1 LAELLKK
8 SRMDIMETPDVIE
21 EQQPCATCGRV
32 FPYCVCEFTTP
43 IKTRTKLLIL
53 QHPQEPGVDI
63 GTAPI
68 LQASFPGTVLRTGL
82 SWPNF
87 KRALGRE
94 DVENRRWG
102 VLYLGSVRVED
113 LPKDRTLFVVDKKG
127 APREDQD
134 AMLRDLEGIVV
145 LDGTWSQAKTLWWR
159 NAWLLKLPRIVIRSS
174 RRSLYDQIRK
184 EPRHGCLSTVET
196 VGEVLQALERRDDI
210 QPILDKPLTELIGR
224 LKKNKPQGTG
234 RGSARRDWRRRGRSG
249 GRR

>member
-1 LAELLKK
+1 
-8 SRMDIMETPDVIE
+8 MEPNDTSHLTPEPV
-21 EQQPCATCGRV
+21 PCETCGRV
-32 FPYCVCEFTTP
+32 FPYCVCEHTTP
-43 IKTRTKLLIL
+43 IKAKTKILVL

-68 LQASFPGTVLRTGL
+68 LKASFPGTVLRTGL

-87 KRALGRE
+87 KKAIGRE

-113 LPKDRTLFVVDKKG
+113 LPKDRALFVVDKKG
-127 APREDQD
+127 DPRDDQD
-134 AMLRDLEGIVV
+134 KVLRELEGIVV

-210 QPILDKPLTELIGR
+210 QPTLDKPLAELIGR
-224 LKKNKPQGTG
+224 LKKNRPPGTG
-234 RGSARRDWRRRGRSG
+234 RGAARRDWRRR
-249 GRR
+249 RR

>member
-1 LAELLKK
+1 ME
-8 SRMDIMETPDVIE
+8 SNDTPHNDQETP
-21 EQQPCATCGRV
+21 PCGACGRV
-32 FPYCVCEFTTP
+32 YPYCVCEHTTP
-43 IKTRTKLLIL
+43 LKAKTKILIL

-68 LQASFPGTVLRTGL
+68 LRASFPGTVLRTGL

-94 DVENRRWG
+94 DVEHRRWG
-102 VLYLGSVRVED
+102 VLYLGSVRVEE
-113 LPKDRTLFVVDKKG
+113 LPKDRALFVVDKKG

-134 AMLRDLEGIVV
+134 KVIRELEGIVV

-159 NAWLLKLPRIVIRSS
+159 NAWLLKLPRLVIRSS

-196 VGEVLQALERRDDI
+196 VGEVLQALERREDI
-210 QPILDKPLTELIGR
+210 QPALDKPLTELIGR
-224 LKKNKPQGTG
+224 LKRNRPQGSGG
-234 RGSARRDWRRRGRSG
+234 RRGPRRDWRRRR
-249 GRR
+249 

>member
-1 LAELLKK
+1 
-8 SRMDIMETPDVIE
+8 MDIIEKPDVVE
-21 EQQPCATCGRV
+21 EQKPCATCGRV
-32 FPYCVCEFTTP
+32 YPYCVCEFTTR

-63 GTAPI
+63 GTASI
-68 LQASFPGTVLRTGL
+68 LQASFPGAVLRTGL

-134 AMLRDLEGIVV
+134 ALLRDLEGIVV

-196 VGEVLQALERRDDI
+196 VGEMLQALERRDDI
-210 QPILDKPLTELIGR
+210 QPMLDKPLTELIGR

>member
-1 LAELLKK
+1 
-8 SRMDIMETPDVIE
+8 MESNDTLQVSQDAK
-21 EQQPCATCGRV
+21 PCETCGRV
-32 FPYCVCEFTTP
+32 YPYCVCEHTKA
-43 IKTRTKLLIL
+43 IKAKTKILIL

-87 KRALGRE
+87 KRAIGRE
-94 DVENRRWG
+94 DAEHRRWG

-113 LPKDRTLFVVDKKG
+113 LPKDRALFVVDKKG
-127 APREDQD
+127 APRDDQD
-134 AMLRDLEGIVV
+134 KVLKELEGIVV

-159 NAWLLKLPRIVIRSS
+159 NAWLLKLPRLVIRSS

-196 VGEVLQALERRDDI
+196 VGEVLQTLERRDDI
-210 QPILDKPLTELIGR
+210 QPILDKPLSELIGR
-224 LKKNKPQGTG
+224 LKKNRPHG
-234 RGSARRDWRRRGRSG
+234 RGRGAARRDWRRR
-249 GRR
+249 RRPSSK

>member
-1 LAELLKK
+1 
-8 SRMDIMETPDVIE
+8 MDTNDTKEPQATPE
-21 EQQPCATCGRV
+21 EPTPCSACGRV
-32 FPYCVCEFTTP
+32 FPYCVCEFTVP
-43 IKTRTKLLIL
+43 LKARTKLLIL

-68 LQASFPGTVLRTGL
+68 LRASFPGTVIRTGL

-87 KRALGRE
+87 KKALGRE

-113 LPKDRTLFVVDKKG
+113 LPQDRSLFVVDKKG
-127 APREDQD
+127 EPREDQNKV
-134 AMLRDLEGIVV
+134 LKELEGIVV

-159 NAWLLKLPRIVIRSS
+159 NAWLLKLPRLVIRSS

-210 QPILDKPLTELIGR
+210 QLALDKPLSELIGR
-224 LKKNKPQGTG
+224 LKRNRLHGTG
-234 RGSARRDWRRRGRSG
+234 RGTAKKDWRRRGRPRG
-249 GRR
+249 AR

>member
-1 LAELLKK
+1 MTSDEQPNVV
-8 SRMDIMETPDVIE
+8 EQPTPC
-21 EQQPCATCGRV
+21 QACGRV
-32 FPYCVCEFTTP
+32 YPYCVCEHTTP
-43 IKTRTKLLIL
+43 IKTKTKLLIL

-68 LQASFPGTVLRTGL
+68 LLASFPGSVIRTGL

-87 KRALGRE
+87 KKAIGRE

-113 LPKDRTLFVVDKKG
+113 LAKDRALFVVDKKG

-134 AMLRDLEGIVV
+134 KVLKELEGIVV

-159 NAWLLKLPRIVIRSS
+159 NAWLLKLPRLVIRSS

-210 QPILDKPLTELIGR
+210 QPALDKPLTELIDR
-224 LKKNKPQGTG
+224 LKKNRPRGTG
-234 RGSARRDWRRRGRSG
+234 QRPARRDWRRR
-249 GRR
+249 RR